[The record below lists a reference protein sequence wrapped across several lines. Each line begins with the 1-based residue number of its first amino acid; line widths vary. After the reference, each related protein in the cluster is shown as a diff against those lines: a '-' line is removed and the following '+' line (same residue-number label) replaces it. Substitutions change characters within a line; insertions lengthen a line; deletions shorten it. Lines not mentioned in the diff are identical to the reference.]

1 MAGGLSAYNVDPPIE
16 LFGCLQ
22 STAVGFPESK
32 RTEREVEWWELS
44 VFKT

>member
-1 MAGGLSAYNVDPPIE
+1 MAGDLSAYNVDPPIE

-22 STAVGFPESK
+22 SMAVGFPQSR
-32 RTEREVEWWELS
+32 RTEREAEWWELN